1 MASQYS
7 LNLKAV
13 LDTTQVKQE
22 LQKLRQMQNQILGN
36 NRGNS
41 VSGGTSNSNNLGNIN
56 GLNSTLSRLTNSI
69 NQLNNAITK
78 LNTFNQKTIQSN
90 SVVAGRNNIPFTLAL
105 GDTNSR
111 ITSSLCN
118 LTNDLNAINQVKFL
132 FDTKH
137 RTNLIKQYGSLP
149 LLRQY
154 NPNLLQQKTG
164 FTPQQYDTLN
174 NTMLNGGLMGSKW
187 YNENLKLYNRKGVTP
202 FLPSN
207 NKQQNGLTPEMKR
220 MMLGLGINQGINAA
234 LNMNQ
239 QLGLGN
245 DTLFSIG
252 GQNINSNDL
261 LGGVNKIGSYAIMG
275 SAAGI
280 PGAVIGGFVGAL
292 EMLTD
297 VIIKN
302 AKQAEAELAEWN
314 ARVEAGGKIKKAGKE
329 YFDSIDLQNAF
340 KENDVAKVLATKAE
354 IEEAKKWDMHN
365 YNVGIKNNT
374 NAGASYYNGLIE
386 DIQRNDAKLTAID
399 NFLENFQKT
408 KAQYNQTING
418 EFKSLSR
425 SDELRSNA
433 DIIKRITRNKNLYD
447 AKEALQD
454 KESFYSSRASQD
466 KKSYQSLL
474 AIAKD
479 YANSG
484 KFKLADEQMNLAMR
498 AKNSWQFNQG
508 EADKFKNAIPLI
520 LNQITQMKVAPL
532 QDALSKLQ
540 APNMENVNSLAS
552 QGVMINRADDVSREQ
567 SILDYQREQTDLQ
580 RKIKDL
586 LEVEDYTNQAPII
599 Q

>member
-7 LNLKAV
+7 LTLKAI

-41 VSGGTSNSNNLGNIN
+41 VSGGTSNSNNLVNIN
-56 GLNSTLSRLTNSI
+56 GLNSTLGRLTNSI
-69 NQLNNAITK
+69 NQLNTAITK
-78 LNTFNQKTIQSN
+78 LNTFNQK
-90 SVVAGRNNIPFTLAL
+90 SVVQSRPLGNTSFALTGNNNGYIKQQI
-105 GDTNSR
+105 N
-111 ITSSLCN
+111 N
-118 LTNDLNAINQVKFL
+118 LNAYKVATFNEGLKRFMENPDFAKNFMENAIHAKTPNRGRKAAYSMGAMHFYNQLTSTLDVNEIDDL
-132 FDTKH
+132 YSES
-137 RTNLIKQYGSLP
+137 R
-149 LLRQY
+149 R
-154 NPNLLQQKTG
+154 
-164 FTPQQYDTLN
+164 LN
-174 NTMLNGGLMGSKW
+174 NDKN
-187 YNENLKLYNRKGVTP
+187 YQRFLKEQNKL
-202 FLPSN
+202 
-207 NKQQNGLTPEMKR
+207 NKQQSGFTPEMKR
-220 MMLGLGINQGINAA
+220 MLLGLGINQGINAA
-234 LNMNQ
+234 INMNQ

-245 DTLFSIG
+245 DTLFSVG

-340 KENDVAKVLATKAE
+340 KDNDVAKVLATKAE

-365 YNVGIKNNT
+365 YNIGIKDNT
-374 NAGASYYNGLIE
+374 HEGASYYNGLVE
-386 DIQRNDAKLTAID
+386 DIQKKDAKLTAIN

-408 KAQYNQTING
+408 REQYNQTING

-425 SDELRSNA
+425 SDEVRSNA
-433 DIIKRITRNKNLYD
+433 NIIKSISSNKNLYD
-447 AKEALQD
+447 AKETLQE
-454 KESFYSSRASQD
+454 KESYYSSRANQD

-552 QGVMINRADDVSREQ
+552 QGVMINRADDASREQ

-586 LEVEDYTNQAPII
+586 LEVEDYTNEAPII

>member
-1 MASQYS
+1 MASKYNLELVAT
-7 LNLKAV
+7 LNTA
-13 LDTTQVKQE
+13 QVKQE

-41 VSGGTSNSNNLGNIN
+41 VNGGTSTSNNVGNIN

-78 LNTFNQKTIQSN
+78 LNTFNQK
-90 SVVAGRNNIPFTLAL
+90 SVVQSRPLGNTSFALTGNSNGYSKQLAY
-105 GDTNSR
+105 N
-111 ITSSLCN
+111 
-118 LTNDLNAINQVKFL
+118 LNAYRATTFNEGLKRFMENPDFAKNFMDNAIHARTPNRGRKTAYSMGAMRFYDQL
-132 FDTKH
+132 TSQLTKDE
-137 RTNLIKQYGSLP
+137 I
-149 LLRQY
+149 
-154 NPNLLQQKTG
+154 
-164 FTPQQYDTLN
+164 D
-174 NTMLNGGLMGSKW
+174 
-187 YNENLKLYNRKGVTP
+187 KLYHDSSKLRGDKNYQR
-202 FLPSN
+202 FLKEQN
-207 NKQQNGLTPEMKR
+207 KLNKQQSGFTPEMKR
-220 MMLGLGINQGINAA
+220 MMLGLGINQGLNAA
-234 LNMNQ
+234 INMNQ

-252 GQNINSNDL
+252 GQNINSNDI

-340 KENDVAKVLATKAE
+340 KDNDVANVLAAKAE
-354 IEEAKKWDMHN
+354 IEEAKKWDMHS

-374 NAGASYYNGLIE
+374 HEGASYYNGLIE

-408 KAQYNQTING
+408 KTQYNQTING
-418 EFKSLSR
+418 EFKKLSR
-425 SDELRSNA
+425 SDEARSNA
-433 DIIKRITRNKNLYD
+433 DIIKNISSNKNLYD

-454 KESFYSSRASQD
+454 KESYYSSRASQD
-466 KKSYQSLL
+466 KKSYQSFL

-552 QGVMINRADDVSREQ
+552 QGVMINRADDASREQ
-567 SILDYQREQTDLQ
+567 SLLDYQREQTDLQ
-580 RKIKDL
+580 RQIKTI
-586 LEVEDYTNQAPII
+586 LEISEDMSSTATIG
-599 Q
+599 

>member
-78 LNTFNQKTIQSN
+78 LNTFNQK
-90 SVVAGRNNIPFTLAL
+90 SVVQSRPLGNTSFALTGNNNGYLKQTI
-105 GDTNSR
+105 N
-111 ITSSLCN
+111 N
-118 LTNDLNAINQVKFL
+118 LNAYKAATFNEGLKRFMEDPDFAKNFMDNAIKARTPNRGRKAAYSMGAAHFYDQLTSQLDATEIN
-132 FDTKH
+132 
-137 RTNLIKQYGSLP
+137 NLYSESL
-149 LLRQY
+149 
-154 NPNLLQQKTG
+154 
-164 FTPQQYDTLN
+164 
-174 NTMLNGGLMGSKW
+174 
-187 YNENLKLYNRKGVTP
+187 NLKRDKNYQR
-202 FLPSN
+202 FLKEQN
-207 NKQQNGLTPEMKR
+207 KLNKQQSGFTPEMKR

-245 DTLFSIG
+245 DTLFSVG
-252 GQNINSNDL
+252 GQNINSNDI

-408 KAQYNQTING
+408 RAQYNQTING

-425 SDELRSNA
+425 SDEARSNA
-433 DIIKRITRNKNLYD
+433 DIIKSISSNKNLYD

-454 KESFYSSRASQD
+454 KESYYSSRASQD

-479 YANSG
+479 YVNSG